1 MSDELKFPMRI
12 NKYMATQKL
21 ASRREADRLIE
32 AGSVMLNGVKAK
44 LGDQVNKG
52 DKVELA
58 QAAFKATQASRV
70 YLAFN
75 KPVGIV
81 THSPQEGE
89 QAIESVLKYNKTPV
103 YPLGRLDK
111 ESHGL
116 ILLTNDGR
124 VTERLLSPEYDHEKE
139 YVVKVNKP
147 LTEGALSRLSR
158 GIRLEDG
165 EITKPAEV
173 LSEPF
178 IKTLRLVIT
187 EGKRHQIR
195 RMLAALG
202 YDVVDLRRVRIMN
215 IELGDLAI
223 GAHREIK
230 GAELKE
236 FLQKL
241 GL

>member
-1 MSDELKFPMRI
+1 MDEKIEYPIRV
-12 NKYMATQKL
+12 NKYLAAKKI

-32 AGSVMLNGVKAK
+32 AGSVLINGKKAV
-44 LGDQVNKG
+44 LGDQVKKG
-52 DKVELA
+52 DKVEVA
-58 QAAFKATQASRV
+58 QEAWNKAEANRV
-70 YLAFN
+70 YLAYN
-75 KPVGIV
+75 KPIGIV

-89 QAIESVLKYNKTPV
+89 KAIEDVLKYTHTKV

-111 ESHGL
+111 DSHGL

-124 VTERLLSPEYDHEKE
+124 VTKRLLSPEYEHEKE

-147 LTEGALSRLSR
+147 LTEGALTRLGR
-158 GIRLEDG
+158 GIKLEDG
-165 EITKPAEV
+165 EITKPGEV

-187 EGKRHQIR
+187 EGRRHQIR

-202 YDVVDLRRVRIMN
+202 YDVVDLRRVRVGSIK
-215 IELGDLAI
+215 LGDLAV

-230 GAELKE
+230 GKELKA
-236 FLQKL
+236 FLKEL

>member
-1 MSDELKFPMRI
+1 MDELTYPARI
-12 NKYMATQKL
+12 NKYMAAKKL
-21 ASRREADRLIE
+21 ASRREADRLVE
-32 AGSVMLNGVKAK
+32 AGSVLINGKKAK
-44 LGDQVNKG
+44 LGDKVNKG

-58 QAAFKATQASRV
+58 QAAYKATEASRV
-70 YLAFN
+70 YIAFN
-75 KPVGIV
+75 KPIGVV

-89 QAIESVLKYNKTPV
+89 KAIEDVFKYEKTKV

-116 ILLTNDGR
+116 ILMTNDGR

-139 YVVKVNKP
+139 YVIKVNKP
-147 LTEGALSRLSR
+147 LTEGVLSRLSR
-158 GIRLEDG
+158 GIKLEDG
-165 EITKPAEV
+165 EITKRAEI

-187 EGKRHQIR
+187 EGRRHQIR

-202 YDVVDLRRVRIMN
+202 YDVEDLKRVRVMN
-215 IELGDLAI
+215 IELGDLGS

-230 GAELKE
+230 GTELKA
-236 FLQKL
+236 FLKAL

>member
-1 MSDELKFPMRI
+1 MDELKFPMRI
-12 NKYMATQKL
+12 NKYMALQKL

-44 LGDQVNKG
+44 LGDQVKKG

-58 QAAFKATQASRV
+58 QAAFQSAQASRV

-81 THSPQEGE
+81 SHSPQEGE
-89 QAIESVLKYNKTPV
+89 KAIEDVLKYNKVKV

-147 LTEGALSRLSR
+147 LTEGVLNRLAR
-158 GIRLEDG
+158 GVKLEDG
-165 EITKPAEV
+165 EITKPAEI

-178 IKTLRLVIT
+178 IKTLRMVIT

-202 YDVVDLRRVRIMN
+202 YDVIDLRRTRIMN
-215 IELGDLAI
+215 IELADLAA

-236 FLQKL
+236 FLKSL

>member
-1 MSDELKFPMRI
+1 MDELKFPMRI
-12 NKYMATQKL
+12 NKYMAVQKL

-44 LGDQVNKG
+44 LGDQVKKG

-58 QAAFKATQASRV
+58 QAAFKSTQANRV

-75 KPVGIV
+75 KPIGVI
-81 THSPQEGE
+81 THSPQQGE
-89 QAIESVLKYNKTPV
+89 KEIADVLLYKKAKV
-103 YPLGRLDK
+103 FPLGRLDK

-124 VTERLLSPEYDHEKE
+124 VTERLLSPEHDHEKE
-139 YVVKVNKP
+139 YIVKVNKP
-147 LTEGALSRLSR
+147 LSEGALSRLSR
-158 GIRLEDG
+158 GIRLEDD
-165 EITKPAEV
+165 EITKPAEI

-178 IKTLRLVIT
+178 IKTLRMVIT

-202 YDVVDLRRVRIMN
+202 YDVLDLKRVRVMN
-215 IELGDLAI
+215 IELGDLAT
-223 GAHREIK
+223 GMHREIA
-230 GAELKE
+230 GVELKK
-236 FLQKL
+236 FLSAL

>member
-1 MSDELKFPMRI
+1 
-12 NKYMATQKL
+12 MALQKL

-44 LGDQVNKG
+44 LGDQVKKG

-58 QAAFKATQASRV
+58 QAAFQSAQAGRV

-75 KPVGIV
+75 KPIGIV
-81 THSPQEGE
+81 SHSPQEGE
-89 QAIESVLKYNKTPV
+89 KAIEDVLKYNKTKV

-139 YVVKVNKP
+139 YQVKVNKP
-147 LTEGALSRLSR
+147 LTEGALNRLAR
-158 GIRLEDG
+158 GVKLEDG
-165 EITKPAEV
+165 EITKPAEI

-178 IKTLRLVIT
+178 IKTLRMVIT

-202 YDVVDLRRVRIMN
+202 YDVVDLRRTRIMN
-215 IELGDLAI
+215 IELGDLAV

-236 FLQKL
+236 FLKAL

>member
-1 MSDELKFPMRI
+1 MEFPIRV
-12 NKYMATQKL
+12 NKYLAQQKI

-32 AGSVMLNGVKAK
+32 AGHVLLNGRRAK
-44 LGDQVNKG
+44 LGDQVSEG
-52 DKVELA
+52 DIVTLDTARAKEV
-58 QAAFKATQASRV
+58 QASRV
-70 YLAFN
+70 YLAYN

-89 QAIESVLKYNKTPV
+89 QSIEEVLTYTKTKV
-103 YPLGRLDK
+103 FPLGRLDK

-124 VTERLLSPEYDHEKE
+124 VTEQLLNPETEHEKE

-147 LTEGALSRLSR
+147 LTERALTRLAK

-178 IKTLRLVIT
+178 VKTLRLVIT
-187 EGKRHQIR
+187 EGRRHQIR
-195 RMLAALG
+195 RMLAACG
-202 YDVVDLRRVRIMN
+202 YDVLDLRRVRIMN
-215 IELGDLAI
+215 IELKDLAP
-223 GAHREIK
+223 GAHRELK
-230 GAELKE
+230 GEELKT
-236 FLQKL
+236 FLKEL

>member
-1 MSDELKFPMRI
+1 
-12 NKYMATQKL
+12 MAAHKL
-21 ASRREADRLIE
+21 ASRREADRLIM
-32 AGSVMLNGVKAK
+32 AGSVMLNGAKAK
-44 LGDQVNKG
+44 LGDQVKRG

-58 QAAFKATQASRV
+58 QTAFKATQASRV

-75 KPVGIV
+75 KPIGIV
-81 THSPQEGE
+81 THSPAEGE
-89 QAIESVLKYNKTPV
+89 QAIEQILKYTKTAV

-124 VTERLLSPEYDHEKE
+124 VTERLLSPEHDHEKE

-158 GIRLEDG
+158 GIKLEDG
-165 EITKPAEV
+165 EITKPAEI

-178 IKTLRLVIT
+178 VKTLRLVIT

-202 YDVVDLRRVRIMN
+202 YDVLDLKRVRVMN
-215 IELGDLAI
+215 IELGDLAA

-236 FLQKL
+236 FLKAL

>member
-1 MSDELKFPMRI
+1 MDELKFPMRI
-12 NKYMATQKL
+12 NKYMATQNL

-32 AGSVMLNGVKAK
+32 AGKVMLNGKKAM
-44 LGDQVNKG
+44 LGDKVNKG
-52 DKVELA
+52 DKVALA
-58 QAAFKATQASRV
+58 QEAFQATQASRV

-75 KPVGIV
+75 KPIGVV
-81 THSPQEGE
+81 THSPVEGE
-89 QAIESVLKYNKTPV
+89 KSIDQVLQYTKTRV
-103 YPLGRLDK
+103 FPLGRLDK

-124 VTERLLSPEYDHEKE
+124 VTERLLSPEHDHEKE

-147 LTEGALSRLSR
+147 LTEGVLNRLSR
-158 GIRLEDG
+158 GIKLEDG
-165 EITKPAEV
+165 EMTKPAEI

-202 YDVVDLRRVRIMN
+202 YDVVDLRRVRVMN
-215 IELGDLAI
+215 IELGDLAP

-230 GAELKE
+230 GAELKD
-236 FLQKL
+236 FLGAL